1 MSPPEDLRSRIQA
14 LLDGP
19 VAAYLGEIP
28 GGEPSERPLAEL
40 REASAVSGLAT
51 AWGER
56 QGYDDPR
63 VQVTQWSKFFWRA
76 VLPPW
81 GLAAW
86 LGATV
91 RLERCVMICRDDE
104 PAALDFHAPVGEPLD
119 PVTAFAPWVEAM
131 AAAGRLS
138 PRVIW
143 ANAGNLLQAMVEV
156 LPELDPGLAVRASR
170 LRRAWLEKRTHE
182 GRRHPLF
189 ASVRWLPGAPPRRLR
204 RICCVRYRDPALGY
218 CATCP
223 LEAAPASVSVR
234 RSARRIADRGPPKNQ
249 VSSGNG

>member
-1 MSPPEDLRSRIQA
+1 MHFHDLGPRIQA
-14 LLDGP
+14 LLNGP
-19 VAAYLGEIP
+19 VAAYLGETS
-28 GGEPSERPLAEL
+28 GGEPSEKPLAEL
-40 REASAVSGLAT
+40 REASVVSGLAS
-51 AWGER
+51 AWGGR

-86 LGATV
+86 LGAVV
-91 RLERCVMICRDDE
+91 RLEHSVLTCRDDE
-104 PAALDFHAPVGEPLD
+104 PAALRFDAPVGGPPD
-119 PVTAFAPWVEAM
+119 PVEAFAPWVEAM
-131 AAAGRLS
+131 AVAGRLS

-143 ANAGNLLQAMVEV
+143 ANAGNLLQAMIEV
-156 LPELDPGLAVRASR
+156 LPELDPGLAVRASL
-170 LRRAWLEKRTHE
+170 LRRQWLERRTHE

-223 LEAAPASVSVR
+223 LEAVPASVSTR
-234 RSARRIADRGPPKNQ
+234 RSARRMADRGPPKNQ
-249 VSSGNG
+249 VSSGSG